1 MARKQAS
8 GALPALP
15 QPAGP
20 AQVPAPVAQKKA
32 KVPAKVAKKKPKE
45 PGEASGNKKV
55 KAGDAARAAL
65 RGYKDADP
73 SDKTVADAAWTAHRR
88 VLEKSNDRPDLIVV
102 GKARELVVGIPLPAL
117 CLKYLIQSSVL
128 PVGRMY
134 QITGLEGSGKSS
146 LLAELM
152 RWGLIYDG
160 YGMVFEAES
169 KDIAELREAIW
180 EHNRTWLDIR
190 ALYQPCNS
198 MDVWMKTLGSEV
210 DEIHRINAGFG
221 GSKGVGWRDVYIFG
235 VDAFTSAA
243 TDETLAKLAKEGPG
257 RSHPLEANLIS
268 QYGRSIPDK
277 LRGTSIIIAGTNHLK
292 PKRDDNGNE
301 VSHSPGGR
309 ALKFMESIEFEMERQ
324 GRFKAAKR
332 SGVWL
337 WIETMKNSLGERLK
351 SIRVALVWDWRWNEP
366 RQDWVQ
372 YAFFDWHSATVDM
385 LLQFERDK
393 DSKATWTAITDIL
406 DINDTSG
413 GRFWSKRL
421 GIPQDKPV
429 SRHEFGRAIDYDLDL
444 QVQLYPLLGITRRSI
459 FRPGTPIADTIRV
472 ASAEADAKLAN
483 LYAWHDRDLNEFAEI
498 SNRLH
503 GIKTGKKLK
512 DADPVLGEEVPVD
525 E

>member
-1 MARKQAS
+1 
-8 GALPALP
+8 
-15 QPAGP
+15 
-20 AQVPAPVAQKKA
+20 
-32 KVPAKVAKKKPKE
+32 
-45 PGEASGNKKV
+45 
-55 KAGDAARAAL
+55 
-65 RGYKDADP
+65 
-73 SDKTVADAAWTAHRR
+73 
-88 VLEKSNDRPDLIVV
+88 
-102 GKARELVVGIPLPAL
+102 
-117 CLKYLIQSSVL
+117 
-128 PVGRMY
+128 
-134 QITGLEGSGKSS
+134 
-146 LLAELM
+146 
-152 RWGLIYDG
+152 
-160 YGMVFEAES
+160 
-169 KDIAELREAIW
+169 
-180 EHNRTWLDIR
+180 
-190 ALYQPCNS
+190 
-198 MDVWMKTLGSEV
+198 
-210 DEIHRINAGFG
+210 
-221 GSKGVGWRDVYIFG
+221 
-235 VDAFTSAA
+235 
-243 TDETLAKLAKEGPG
+243 
-257 RSHPLEANLIS
+257 
-268 QYGRSIPDK
+268 
-277 LRGTSIIIAGTNHLK
+277 
-292 PKRDDNGNE
+292 
-301 VSHSPGGR
+301 
-309 ALKFMESIEFEMERQ
+309 MESIEFEMERQ